1 MRTPGI
7 AGKQANGK
15 EMEWMWISPC
25 ALHPKQLV
33 SSTDV
38 FFKEPFAPEN
48 EHAGAAAL
56 ESSWV
61 PTLPQGKSKSHPP
74 SEEGFLKLSCASA
87 FAGRLS
93 RLMMAFGQ
101 RHLSP
106 RTWAGTTN
114 LSHADHKTTI
124 T

>member
-1 MRTPGI
+1 M
-7 AGKQANGK
+7 GKRWNGCGSHGVCC
-15 EMEWMWISPC
+15 IPSSLFSP
-25 ALHPKQLV
+25 LMSPSKSL
-33 SSTDV
+33 
-38 FFKEPFAPEN
+38 FAPES
-48 EHAGAAAL
+48 ERAGAAAL

-61 PTLPQGKSKSHPP
+61 PTLPQGKSKRHPHL
-74 SEEGFLKLSCASA
+74 EEGWLKAPGASA
-87 FAGRLS
+87 FAGILRRLV
-93 RLMMAFGQ
+93 MAFGQ